1 MSPVSCLVPRLLPCL
16 PPVLQRQS
24 LGSGPH
30 SASHPPRIL
39 SAPIGPAS
47 CPHDPPHSL
56 VTFQMSK
63 PQLIFFLIPWQ
74 RLALFTPDCFFP
86 LTFVEITLQSEVGGL
101 CTEAAAEA
109 EGHPRGPRAGKRAVG
124 MEKGEG
130 VAASAMGHRGEEGL
144 KGTARL
150 WH

>member
-1 MSPVSCLVPRLLPCL
+1 MYFLCLKQKIVPRLLPCP

-86 LTFVEITLQSEVGGL
+86 LTFVEITLQSEVGGCVRRL
-101 CTEAAAEA
+101 LQKLKVIR
-109 EGHPRGPRAGKRAVG
+109 EGRGPERGQWGWRRGRVWQLQQWGIGEKRG
-124 MEKGEG
+124 
-130 VAASAMGHRGEEGL
+130 
-144 KGTARL
+144 
-150 WH
+150 